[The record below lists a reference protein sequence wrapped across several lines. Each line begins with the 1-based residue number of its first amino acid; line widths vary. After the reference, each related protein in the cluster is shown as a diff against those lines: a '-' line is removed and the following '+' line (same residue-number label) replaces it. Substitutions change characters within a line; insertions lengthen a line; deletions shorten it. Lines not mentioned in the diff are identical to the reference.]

1 MGKQTSGR
9 SSPSIRNTITAWTA
23 ILAVLLMVLA
33 PTFSVASQAW
43 SQERGGSFWM
53 EICSALGDKAANDG
67 DRDSGKNTSSS
78 SHCPYCLMHADA
90 VAPPR
95 QQRLAE
101 AVFTI
106 SHFLPRL
113 FYSAPQPLFAWT
125 VASSRAPPA
134 VA

>member
-1 MGKQTSGR
+1 MGTQTPGR

-33 PTFSVASQAW
+33 PTFSAASQAW

-53 EICSALGDKAANDG
+53 EICSAFGDKTTNDA
-67 DRDSGKNTSSS
+67 DRDAGKNAASS

-95 QQRLAE
+95 QLALAE
-101 AVFTI
+101 TVFSI

-113 FYSAPQPLFAWT
+113 FYRAPQPLFAWT
-125 VASSRAPPA
+125 VALSRAPPSA
-134 VA
+134 V

>member
-1 MGKQTSGR
+1 MGTQTPGR
-9 SSPSIRNTITAWTA
+9 SSPSIRKTITAWTA

-33 PTFSVASQAW
+33 PKFSAASQAW

-53 EICSALGDKAANDG
+53 EICSAFGDKTADDA
-67 DRDSGKNTSSS
+67 DRDTGKNAASS

-95 QQRLAE
+95 QPALAE
-101 AVFTI
+101 TVFTI

-113 FYSAPQPLFAWT
+113 FYRAPQPLFAWT
-125 VASSRAPPA
+125 VALSRAPPPA
-134 VA
+134 V

>member
-33 PTFSVASQAW
+33 PTFSAASQAW

-53 EICSALGDKAANDG
+53 EICSAFGDKTANDA
-67 DRDSGKNTSSS
+67 DRDTGKKEASS

-95 QQRLAE
+95 QPMPTE
-101 AVFTI
+101 TVFTI

-113 FYSAPQPLFAWT
+113 FYRAPQPLFAWT
-125 VASSRAPPA
+125 VALSRAPPL